1 MRRAATVALLAAG
14 VIAIL
19 GAAGK
24 PVDKPAAKPAAKS
37 AVKPAAKPVA
47 KPAEKPADKLVEV
60 PASPVTELKPTIPL
74 AIEQEVGSVRE
85 LTLEAGQNRLL
96 VLTEPI
102 ARVSVADPSIADL
115 KVITPTQLLLTAK
128 TVGSTDMTVWTRAD
142 APLVV
147 ALLVI
152 RNLSGLRKQ
161 LTEIFPEE
169 KINVSTAGDMVV
181 LTGEVS
187 DIRLP
192 ERIAEVAKLHAE
204 KVANLVRVS
213 GDQQVQLEVKFAEV
227 SRSALREMGI
237 NFYHQ
242 GANYVGGGG
251 IYSARTAAG
260 QVITTGATQSLTGR
274 AVGTAPQVPGQPFG
288 DAFSVFF
295 NNYNSVFPFSVM
307 LNMLETKGLAKV
319 LAEPTLVTLSGQE
332 AKFLAG
338 GEIPIPMSSGLG
350 QVSVMWKKFGVQLRF
365 TPTVVKNDLIHLQMY
380 TEVSDLD
387 PRASVTVGGY
397 TIPGLTSRQ
406 GETTVRMADGQ
417 SFAIAGLTSDT
428 VRSQIER
435 FPGLG
440 HIPILGALFS
450 STQWRREETELLVVV
465 TPRLARPTAAHDAP
479 PLPTDY
485 EIYDTG
491 AFNLFFLGWDAY
503 EKDDKDDNKP
513 VQSSATKQGSSD
525 GRGPSGA
532 VGFSSETAA
541 R

>member
-1 MRRAATVALLAAG
+1 MRRLATIALLAAG
-14 VIAIL
+14 VIATL

-24 PVDKPAAKPAAKS
+24 PAERAVVQPVAVPVTAASELRPAA
-37 AVKPAAKPVA
+37 
-47 KPAEKPADKLVEV
+47 
-60 PASPVTELKPTIPL
+60 PL
-74 AIEQEVGSVRE
+74 AIQQEVGSVKE

-102 ARVSVADPSIADL
+102 SRVSVADPSIADL

-128 TVGSTDMTVWTRAD
+128 SVGSTDMTVWTRAD

-242 GANYVGGGG
+242 GANYIGGGG
-251 IYSARTAAG
+251 LAPAGTPAGQFIQLPAG
-260 QVITTGATQSLTGR
+260 QVAASGAR
-274 AVGTAPQVPGQPFG
+274 AVGVAPPVPAQGYG
-288 DAFSVFF
+288 DAFSLFF
-295 NNYNSVFPFSVM
+295 NNYNSYFPFSVM
-307 LNMLETKGLAKV
+307 LNMLETRGLAKV

-350 QVSVMWKKFGVQLRF
+350 APTVMWKKFGVQLRF
-365 TPTVVKNDLIHLQMY
+365 TPTVVKSDLIHLQIY

-387 PRASVTVGGY
+387 TRAAVTIGGF
-397 TIPGLTSRQ
+397 TVPGLTSRQ

-428 VRSQIER
+428 MRSQIAR

-450 STQWRREETELLVVV
+450 STQWKREETELLVVV
-465 TPRLARPTAAHDAP
+465 TPRLARPIASHEAP

-491 AFNLFFLGWDAY
+491 MFNLFFLGWDAY
-503 EKDDKDDNKP
+503 AKEEKSDNEP
-513 VQSSATKQGSSD
+513 VQTTDQKASSSN
-525 GRGPSGA
+525 GRGPSGS
-532 VGFSSETAA
+532 VGFSNQVTAK
-541 R
+541 